1 MDSRIKILKSGR
13 NENMVKNGT
22 VMYYLQDENKR
33 IQLEVLCMGMSLNA
47 KQIKV
52 TDLNTQVG
60 ILAGIKGIKPLDRQN
75 EEKAPAI
82 FCMPEVLIFA
92 GVSQKTLDEFLASY
106 KRIGLEPVKLKAMTT
121 PKNVE
126 WTLYHLVRE
135 LAEEC
140 RQIEAAAARKN
151 SNK

>member
-1 MDSRIKILKSGR
+1 
-13 NENMVKNGT
+13 MVWERQEQAMAGNGT
-22 VMYYLQDENKR
+22 VMYYLQDDNKR
-33 IQLEVLCMGMSLNA
+33 LQIEVLCMGMSLQA
-47 KQIKV
+47 KQLKMS
-52 TDLNTQVG
+52 DLNTQVG
-60 ILAGIKGIKPLDRQN
+60 VLAGIRGIKPLEMQN

-92 GVSQKTLDEFLASY
+92 GVSNKTLDEFLASY
-106 KRIGLEPVKLKAMTT
+106 KRIGLAPIKLKATAT

-126 WTLYHLVRE
+126 WTLYRLVRE

-151 SNK
+151 PNK